1 MTKNPLE
8 ARPNFTSTDE
18 DNGPDAKVTLDGNV
32 VSLLLSWFTQQRLRM
47 CDTYGLM
54 NVIHERLG
62 ASTADPDEELLLQAR
77 TAPEGDLRAFEKLVL
92 LYQRRVVANC
102 RYITRD
108 PNNAEDLAQEV
119 LVKAYFGLRSFE
131 GRSSFSGWLQRIKIN
146 HCLNHLKKQA
156 GRSYVGIEEPEV
168 EEFNQLQVTVTAEH
182 MAETISD
189 RQLTSLVLDAMSST
203 LRIPLV
209 LCDMDGLSYEEVAK
223 SLGISLSAAK
233 MRIKRAREEFRAR
246 FNQAQAAGMAVAGGK

>member
-1 MTKNPLE
+1 LE
-8 ARPNFTSTDE
+8 KLFHTRK
-18 DNGPDAKVTLDGNV
+18 DNELGVKVTFAKIAL
-32 VSLLLSWFTQQRLRM
+32 VSQEFEEM
-47 CDTYGLM
+47 CDTEGPM
-54 NVIHERLG
+54 KVNHERPHPPV
-62 ASTADPDEELLLQAR
+62 ADPDEELLQQAR
-77 TAPEGDLRAFEKLVL
+77 KAPQGDLRAFEKLVL

-119 LVKAYFGLRSFE
+119 LVKAYFGFRSFE
-131 GRSSFSGWLQRIKIN
+131 GRSSFSNWLQRIKIN

-168 EEFNQLQVTVTAEH
+168 EEFNQLQVSATAEH

-209 LCDMDGLSYEEVAK
+209 LCDMDELSYEEVAQT
-223 SLGISLSAAK
+223 LGISLSAAK
-233 MRIKRAREEFRAR
+233 MRIKRAREEFRVR
-246 FNQAQAAGMAVAGGK
+246 FSQAQAAGMAATGSR